1 MITFTSPEC
10 LSKISPSDPSYSIV
24 KELIDQ
30 LVKESKRS
38 KHHWVP
44 EQDGFFVLVQSED
57 LDVTLDEWH
66 PGKTLSSIPY
76 EGLQY
81 KDGHYIGVS
90 LLSNQASLVWIFES
104 DWLPSDLRE
113 VLEDNLVPVT
123 ADLFD

>member
-1 MITFTSPEC
+1 
-10 LSKISPSDPSYSIV
+10 
-24 KELIDQ
+24 
-30 LVKESKRS
+30 
-38 KHHWVP
+38 
-44 EQDGFFVLVQSED
+44 VQSED

-123 ADLFD
+123 ADLFDYL